1 MAKGSNPFEPV
12 RTLFY
17 GGVHI
22 GLNISDHI
30 TVPKHRILDD
40 DEVEEVL
47 SKYDIEKEKL
57 SKILTIDPAIKEIGA
72 NAGDVIEITRKS
84 ETAGESVFYRLAID

>member
-12 RTLFY
+12 RTLFC

-30 TVPKHRILDD
+30 LVPKHRILDD

-47 SKYDIEKEKL
+47 GKYDIEKEKL
-57 SKILTIDPAIKEIGA
+57 SKILTTDPVLGEIGA

-84 ETAGESVFYRLAID
+84 ETAGESVFYRLAIE